1 MSETAVVKENMGK
14 VSHVIVTVMLSFACN
29 SQQVLM
35 HKSKAMDLVQR
46 YIAYRQQNMVK
57 HPKRRKTH

>member
-1 MSETAVVKENMGK
+1 MGK
-14 VSHVIVTVMLSFACN
+14 VSHVIVVVMLSFTCN